1 LPDGRHGID
10 QVDREEAIMAV
21 ATKPAQAPPRAA
33 SGGKVTVAGP
43 GEYFFEMTRLDPVQ
57 GGPDYSSALGTAV
70 EGERMLVA
78 VMRMAAGTGSDP
90 HSHPNEQWIYV
101 LEGTLEMEVG
111 GKVQTAPPGTAVYVP
126 GNVVHHA
133 TVRGDKDVVFF
144 TVKDTSWG
152 LQGIAVGTPRS

>member
-1 LPDGRHGID
+1 MSVER
-10 QVDREEAIMAV
+10 MASQ
-21 ATKPAQAPPRAA
+21 TSPAQTR
-33 SGGKVTVAGP
+33 GGKVTVAGP
-43 GEYFFEMTRLDPVQ
+43 GEYFFEMTKLEQVQ

-78 VMRMAAGTGSDP
+78 LMRMPAGTGSDP

-101 LEGTLEMEVG
+101 LEGTLEMDVG
-111 GKVQTAPPGTAVYVP
+111 GTVRTAAPGTAVYVP

-133 TVRGDKDVVFF
+133 TVRGDRDVVFF

-152 LQGIAVGTPRS
+152 LQGVRADSPRS